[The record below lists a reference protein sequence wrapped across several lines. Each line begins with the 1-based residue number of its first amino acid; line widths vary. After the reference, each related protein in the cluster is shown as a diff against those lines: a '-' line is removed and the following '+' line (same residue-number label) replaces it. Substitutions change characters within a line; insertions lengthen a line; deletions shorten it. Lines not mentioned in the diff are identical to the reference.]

1 MILVTGGTGFIGRN
15 LVPALV
21 ESGQQVRILLRPSS
35 KSPNIPH
42 GVPVEV
48 AVSSL
53 NDFRGLRAAMKDVD
67 VVYHLA
73 GAERYGSKGNLNEV
87 DIEGSKAVAKAAAEA
102 RVKRIFMMSHLN
114 VNRSSAY
121 PVLKAKG
128 IAEKWVIDSGV
139 PYTIF
144 RTDAVFGKGD
154 QFTEPIKKLLKITP
168 GFFLVPGSNESM
180 LQPLWINDLIT
191 TLVLSLTFPQTVNRI
206 YSIGGIE
213 ILPYREIV
221 SLIQKKI
228 GTHRLLIPFP
238 LGYLRSLTLW
248 VDQIDKD
255 FPISTF
261 WLDTMAENRT
271 APLNLL
277 PRDFGVMPA
286 RIHQMLDYLND

>member
-168 GFFLVPGSNESM
+168 GVFLVPGSNESM

-221 SLIQKKI
+221 RLIQKKI